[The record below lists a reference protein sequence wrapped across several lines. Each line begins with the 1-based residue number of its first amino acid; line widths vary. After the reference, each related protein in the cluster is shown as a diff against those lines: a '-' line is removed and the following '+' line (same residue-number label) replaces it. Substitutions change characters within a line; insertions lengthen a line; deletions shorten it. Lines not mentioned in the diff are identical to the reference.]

1 MIFGNSRAIIQ
12 NNTLIENN
20 LQFAQYVKKNSIVQ
34 LINVTFVRN
43 VFLGNLLNIFSSCST
58 SLINIRMVGNS
69 LDWMFL
75 A

>member
-43 VFLGNLLNIFSSCST
+43 VFLRNLLNIFSSCST